1 MIHSGFGPAGA
12 DSIIAKTTPP
22 YVFIWPSFSPSS
34 SCAAARPSSC
44 SFLSAPALPLALLMV
59 ALVVLA
65 QVQLLVQALVLVLLS
80 LLLSLVPV
88 LEHRLRP
95 SNKQAAL

>member
-1 MIHSGFGPAGA
+1 
-12 DSIIAKTTPP
+12 
-22 YVFIWPSFSPSS
+22 
-34 SCAAARPSSC
+34 
-44 SFLSAPALPLALLMV
+44 MV

>member
-1 MIHSGFGPAGA
+1 
-12 DSIIAKTTPP
+12 
-22 YVFIWPSFSPSS
+22 VFIWPSFSPSS

-59 ALVVLA
+59 ALVVL
-65 QVQLLVQALVLVLLS
+65 
-80 LLLSLVPV
+80 SLVPV